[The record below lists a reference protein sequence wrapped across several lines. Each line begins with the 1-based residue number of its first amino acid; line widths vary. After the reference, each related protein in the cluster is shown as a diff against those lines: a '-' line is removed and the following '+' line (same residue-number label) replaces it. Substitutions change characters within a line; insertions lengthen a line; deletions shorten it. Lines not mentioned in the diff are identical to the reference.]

1 MKDDLK
7 SALPDANSLP
17 APVMTPRE
25 IVSELDRYIVGQRD
39 AKRAVAIA
47 LRNRWRRQLV
57 PDDLRDEI
65 APKNIIMIG
74 PTGVG
79 KTEISRRLAKLAQ
92 APFIKVEASKFT
104 EVGYVGRDVESII
117 RDLTDLAVNM
127 VKEEEKQKVEIR
139 AREVAEERV
148 LDLLLPASAGEA
160 DGEPVDAAR
169 LQGTREK
176 LKKMLRDGKMDD
188 RFVDVEMTQSAMPMI
203 EVLTPQGMEGMEFN
217 LKEMFSNLM
226 PKKTKKKTVKI
237 PEALEILTQEE
248 AGKLVDMD
256 KVTGEAVR
264 RVEQSGI
271 VFLDE
276 IDKIAGRDSMQ
287 GPDVSRQG
295 VQRDLL
301 PIVEGS
307 TVNTKY
313 GMVKT
318 DHILFVASGAFHIA
332 KPSDLIPEFQGRF
345 PIRVEL
351 SSLSKEDFVRILTEP
366 KNALIKQYEAL
377 LETEGVHL
385 KFAADA
391 IEEIALIAS
400 NVNEQMENIGARRLH
415 TILERLLDEVSF
427 SAPEM
432 HGQDVA
438 IDANYVRERLEP
450 ILEER
455 RFVALHPLTSRTAHG
470 RLYRQGGSVDGSAA
484 LFSALLRQD
493 FRHQIRRPCDG
504 ERGAQGE
511 LRAGHRAAQV
521 RRHQSRWWCTA
532 AGRRS
537 TLCSTKWASRAVT
550 CAACASPIRKLW
562 TSSKWFW
569 SARSTKK
576 SST

>member
-1 MKDDLK
+1 MKHE
-7 SALPDANSLP
+7 SIIVLPDSSESSP

-47 LRNRWRRQLV
+47 LRNRWRRQQV
-57 PDDLRDEI
+57 SEDLREEI
-65 APKNIIMIG
+65 VPKNIIMIG

-127 VKEEEKQKVEIR
+127 VKEEEKQKVEIK
-139 AREVAEERV
+139 AHEVAEERV
-148 LDLLLPASAGEA
+148 LDLLLPGGAGPGMDSEAIDSAR
-160 DGEPVDAAR
+160 V
-169 LQGTREK
+169 QGTREK
-176 LKKMLRDGKMDD
+176 LKKMLREGKMDE
-188 RFVDVEMTQSAMPMI
+188 RFVDIEVSQSAMPMI

-256 KVTGEAVR
+256 KVTSEAVR

-276 IDKIAGRDSMQ
+276 IDKIAGREASQ

-318 DHILFVASGAFHIA
+318 DHILFVASGAFHTA

-351 SSLSKEDFVRILTEP
+351 SSLGKEDFIRILTEP

-385 KFAADA
+385 KFAAGA
-391 IEEIALIAS
+391 IEEIARIAS
-400 NVNEQMENIGARRLH
+400 DVNDRMENIGARRLH
-415 TILERLLDEVSF
+415 TILERLLDDVSF
-427 SAPEM
+427 AAPEM
-432 HGQDVA
+432 HGKEVA
-438 IDANYVRERLEP
+438 IDAEYVRERLTP
-450 ILEER
+450 ILKNED
-455 RFVALHPLTSRTAHG
+455 LSRYI
-470 RLYRQGGSVDGSAA
+470 L
-484 LFSALLRQD
+484 
-493 FRHQIRRPCDG
+493 
-504 ERGAQGE
+504 
-511 LRAGHRAAQV
+511 
-521 RRHQSRWWCTA
+521 
-532 AGRRS
+532 
-537 TLCSTKWASRAVT
+537 
-550 CAACASPIRKLW
+550 
-562 TSSKWFW
+562 
-569 SARSTKK
+569 
-576 SST
+576 